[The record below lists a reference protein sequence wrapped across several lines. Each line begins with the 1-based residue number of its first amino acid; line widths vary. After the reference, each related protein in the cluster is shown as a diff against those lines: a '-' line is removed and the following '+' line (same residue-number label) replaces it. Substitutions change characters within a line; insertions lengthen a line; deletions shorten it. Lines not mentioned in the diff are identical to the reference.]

1 MPPSSRDVGRTKARL
16 LMSGRAWIAI
26 AILASAAGLASFAE
40 ATPSG
45 AAIHSSAKSA
55 VCESFDT
62 LSGDL
67 ASAPGSQIFKDVG
80 NLGEVA
86 GKSGSSRA
94 VTQEGTELAALAKGS
109 SLTEKQLVNATKA
122 IASACGH
129 ALGVNVKTVAIPSS
143 MQLVQPPAGTPGPE
157 TVPIPNGPALATT
170 HNAATGTTVDGVQC
184 NTGEQLVSH
193 VHTHLTIF
201 VNGQARVIPYG
212 IGIPGSQAVSTKH
225 GAFVETGSCF
235 YWLHTHADDG
245 VIHVESPSSQRVVH
259 SRPVL
264 RRMGHS
270 AQHHAGRTGNRQG
283 HRVLHRPGS
292 GATPLRGQSPEPSAR
307 EPLPDTTRRRLTDRG
322 PGPGDEL
329 GRSVV
334 VRLRGEEPLAQLVI
348 VSPTSTSA

>member
-1 MPPSSRDVGRTKARL
+1 MPPSSRDVGRSKVWL
-16 LMSGRAWIAI
+16 LMGGRAWTSI
-26 AILASAAGLASFAE
+26 AILATAAGLASFVE
-40 ATPSG
+40 ASPSG
-45 AAIHSSAKSA
+45 AALHSSSKSA

-67 ASAPGSQIFKDVG
+67 VSASGSQIFKDAG

-86 GKSGSSRA
+86 GKSGSSTA
-94 VTQEGTELAALAKGS
+94 VKQEGTELVALAKGS
-109 SLTEKQLVNATKA
+109 SFTEKQLVNATKA

-143 MQLVQPPAGTPGPE
+143 MHLVQPPAGTPGPE

-201 VNGQARVIPYG
+201 VNGQVRVIPYG

-245 VIHVESPSSQRVVH
+245 VIHVESPSHESFT
-259 SRPVL
+259 L
-264 RRMGHS
+264 
-270 AQHHAGRTGNRQG
+270 
-283 HRVLHRPGS
+283 
-292 GATPLRGQSPEPSAR
+292 GQFFDEWGVSLS
-307 EPLPDTTRRRLTDRG
+307 TTRVGPATGKVTVFFTAPGQKPRLYEGNPRNL
-322 PGPGDEL
+322 PL
-329 GRSVV
+329 GSHYQI
-334 VRLRGEEPLAQLVI
+334 QLDVGSPI
-348 VSPTSTSA
+348 VAPVQVTNWGGL